1 MAFFRVEVTHQTF
14 TITAHF
20 EDMWRNKYLK
30 MKPYKGQITVWKSSG
45 KCILHFH

>member
-30 MKPYKGQITVWKSSG
+30 MKPYKGKITALCRSPIINSD
-45 KCILHFH
+45 I